1 MWNIE
6 MGRQSLLLNGYIIYL
21 FSESKM
27 FRSVG
32 APEYTAHA
40 VAECVVVANGHRRA
54 GLIVHVVCVVRVA
67 PPKAAV
73 PPAFLPDS
81 GYVRYGA
88 RVA

>member
-1 MWNIE
+1 

-21 FSESKM
+21 FSESNISVC
-27 FRSVG
+27 RSTG

-54 GLIVHVVCVVRVA
+54 GLIVRVVCVVRVVRVA